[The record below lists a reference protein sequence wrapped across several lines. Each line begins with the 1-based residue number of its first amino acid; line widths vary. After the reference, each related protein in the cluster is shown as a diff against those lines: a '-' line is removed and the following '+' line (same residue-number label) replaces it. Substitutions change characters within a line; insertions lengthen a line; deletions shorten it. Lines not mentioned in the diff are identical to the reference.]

1 MTEINLD
8 DNFDFGFTTHAGEEF
23 VDVHEAHAL
32 QNKAEAMYE
41 AILPLLNNLAKD
53 ADKNEMIRWP
63 NRAVKIYEFRKRL
76 EEILNS

>member
-23 VDVHEAHAL
+23 VDVHEAQAL
-32 QNKAEAMYE
+32 QNKAEAMYQ

>member
-1 MTEINLD
+1 MTEIKLD
-8 DNFDFGFTTHAGEEF
+8 ENFDFGFTTHAGDEF
-23 VDVHEAHAL
+23 VDVDDVRAL

-76 EEILNS
+76 EQILNS

>member
-1 MTEINLD
+1 MTEIKLD
-8 DNFDFGFTTHAGEEF
+8 ENFDFGFTTHAGDEF
-23 VDVHEAHAL
+23 VDVDDAQAL
-32 QNKAEAMYE
+32 QNKAMAMYA

-76 EEILNS
+76 EEILNG

>member
-1 MTEINLD
+1 MTEIKLD
-8 DNFDFGFTTHAGEEF
+8 ENFDFGFTTHAGDEF
-23 VDVHEAHAL
+23 VDVDDAQAL
-32 QNKAEAMYE
+32 QNKAEAMYA

>member
-23 VDVHEAHAL
+23 VDVDEAQAL
-32 QNKAEAMYE
+32 QNKAEAMYQ

>member
-1 MTEINLD
+1 MTEIKLD

-23 VDVHEAHAL
+23 VDVDEARAM

>member
-23 VDVHEAHAL
+23 VDVDEAQAL

>member
-1 MTEINLD
+1 MAELELD
-8 DNFDFGFTTHAGEEF
+8 ENFDFGFTTHAGEEF
-23 VDVHEAHAL
+23 VDADEANTAL
-32 QNKAEAMYE
+32 NKAQAMYD

>member
-1 MTEINLD
+1 MIKINLD
-8 DNFDFGFTTHAGEEF
+8 DNFDFGFTTHADEEF
-23 VDVHEAHAL
+23 VDVHEARAM